1 MNEMI
6 DSKKE
11 IIEGT
16 ADILEYGIDF
26 FTENELI
33 KEFPIIGTVIK
44 IGFTVKS
51 ISDRIFLKKIGRF
64 LFHYND
70 IKKKEKINMIS
81 KMREDSSKKKV
92 GEMLILLIDRFS
104 DFDKP
109 AYLAYCFIAYI
120 EGQITLDDFI
130 RLGTAIDLSYSPDLK
145 NFIENSDERLTKEK
159 LIRTGLTEIS
169 KNAITANTD
178 DNVLV
183 TVLYPRVSSLGEIFL
198 NLFKK

>member
-1 MNEMI
+1 MNEMT

-11 IIEGT
+11 IIEGSG
-16 ADILEYGIDF
+16 DILEYGIDF
-26 FTENELI
+26 FTKNELI
-33 KEFPIIGTVIK
+33 KEFPILGTVIK

-70 IKKKEKINMIS
+70 IKEKEKIKMVS
-81 KMREDSSKKKV
+81 KMLEDSSKKKA

-109 AYLAYCFIAYI
+109 AYLAHCFIAYI
-120 EGQITLDDFI
+120 DRKITLDNFI

-145 NFIENSDERLTKEK
+145 NFLENSDERSTKEK

-169 KNAITANTD
+169 QNAITANTD
-178 DNVLV
+178 DNILV